1 MKDKDIY
8 DLIENIEELDKL
20 SFDYEQWEEF
30 NLSDEDIEYI
40 KSKTYKKMR
49 CERRKHRPRVGTGC
63 I

>member
-30 NLSDEDIEYI
+30 NLSDEDIEEKRYDI
-40 KSKTYKKMR
+40 
-49 CERRKHRPRVGTGC
+49 RKYNKLK
-63 I
+63 